1 MNIMNLMLPAFPTQT
16 LAEWVEE
23 NKSKYSWL
31 QEYVNQGYTFSTERF
46 YPCIYSKNKDVLG
59 IRPHTEYFTSEDET
73 HKDIYP
79 SLQYF
84 QDDRNQVVGAT
95 TLNGGT
101 ISDSGV
107 FVEGAIVDPIYIIIP
122 DLGFDFNDV
131 VTSKN
136 SFTLH
141 FNSGYCGGRDF
152 TCSAWTKDGT
162 TWKLKC
168 ARIKDDSIGKYFP
181 YVDAPI
187 KKGDKF
193 VITDIHMP
201 DTYIEQASVELLKW
215 SLKWLAKNDYSV
227 FSYQLTPDIN
237 FIKRHDDKITDK
249 GTTFYRTVKEG
260 DILLIEDTDIGVTGS
275 ITIDQIK
282 ITIGDG
288 LLPKYEITLR
298 DTKTVGT
305 VQKIQQQIDAIV
317 SGGVSGGYNSTQ
329 VGEIAYSAL
338 KDKFLSKVSADT
350 AAGLITFLKGLK
362 LGSNFSIDELGN
374 AILNSISLGTFEHL
388 VKGLGLYKNT
398 SGHWCIECDEAYFR
412 IKAVFEALEIRKMYS
427 SAGNINISPSGSKI
441 TRVEWLDASGNITTV
456 AADTVAYKCYFLAD
470 DGTTATTNSWQAKDY
485 ALCKTFNIKEGVYT
499 NVSNQYYWRKVT
511 DAGSGY
517 ITLGNLTGQFDEGS
531 TIPQAGDSVVM
542 RGSDTDGRKSY
553 IEILSNDENAPAI
566 LMFADCMGFAS
577 KGQNTAII
585 SPEKV
590 QFATKVFKLID
601 YDNVATP
608 VVIYKGVYDASKV
621 YYYNNSVTYNGSLW
635 VLDGVAV
642 GASAAAGTEPK
653 DGSTVW
659 TKQVS
664 KGADGDSK
672 KTYIHFAYSN
682 EADGQNFSVKY
693 FAGALY
699 LGICYNGNKVGP
711 SADAD
716 YVKYTW
722 SRIKGEDGDSK
733 KTYIHFAYSNEADG
747 QNFSVKY
754 FAGALYLG
762 ICYDGNEVGPSA
774 DADYVKYT
782 WSRIKG
788 EAGIN
793 GVSNYIW
800 IKYADDAQGNGLSD
814 NPDGKKFI
822 GIAHNKSTAT
832 ESETASDY
840 VWSDITGKQ
849 GDPGTPGDDGKT
861 YYTWIKYSDNSDGT
875 DMYDTPTDDT
885 LYVGI
890 AVNQLSATEGN
901 DKTVYVWSRFKGGQ
915 GIKGEKGDAGKN
927 GYSLYLSPSE
937 IVVDTNSSGKVVD
950 YTNAYTNVY
959 FTVGDTY
966 AVATEIVA
974 SSITCVHCTAT
985 ASGSKLSITA
995 IDDDSSTGFSCGSGY
1010 ITFTAKLVVG
1020 ETTYVGVG
1028 KIYFSVNIYS
1038 VTSQIKKT
1046 NDSISA
1052 DIESVKTRVTKTES
1066 DISGAEDDIQT
1077 LTQNTSTKLTLLDGK
1092 INSKVSQSDFDSEK
1106 TSVDTKFT
1114 EVLQT
1119 AESYSIKVGE
1129 TQAARRNMLVGSA
1142 FRRKDE
1148 FLYNNEAYYPT
1159 YIAASC
1165 SIQKNAG
1172 YHGTNAIYINITED
1186 TQRFIGLSWEGIS
1199 ITPGTT
1205 YMFSVLVKSP
1215 DITSFTQ
1222 GASIELRVNP
1232 SGANK
1237 SFSTSIVPSKS
1248 GVWQQI
1254 TWSFTVPA
1262 TVLNET
1268 TSKNEVPTSVTVMMY
1283 IVAAGKLYLCRPMME
1298 QSDTFTGWSLSEK
1311 DFDYVGGNIL
1321 PNSRLLTDLTGNNLA
1336 PNIQW
1341 SPTKVDN
1348 GYGDCTTLYEGV
1360 NDTTSYNR
1368 NILQWTNNI
1377 SLKKNT
1383 DYMFSMWAKGTGY
1396 VQMLLYCFTDST
1408 NNPIAFVESSDGYIG
1423 TGNDGFVWFKLS
1435 AEYRR
1440 IWVHYR
1446 TNNAFDETVKMTFIA
1461 IRQQYDSTSELAYL
1475 MSQENT
1481 ITVASPK
1488 LETGATVTNYSESGE
1503 DMVSKKALLATGIDV
1518 TNGKITATSDNFYIQ
1533 NNSGQ
1538 LSAAVDES
1546 GNLSA
1551 GSLSTLH
1558 ESGSPYIYIKDGI
1571 LDIFGTVARNIHFG
1585 VNSDGM
1591 AVLQYYDNSGVLLYD
1606 LGPRWYKS

>member
-1 MNIMNLMLPAFPTQT
+1 MRYKIYSKDGSTVRCETEKLEYNGQFMGENSVIVSAKSPKHIDFNIDDYVVFRGENFYLANIPTEKKTGDRNTKGDVFQYDNMKFMSVQYELNNADFNDFVGGSQTDISFTAQPNFSFVAATVTDLAQRIQVNMDRYYTGDKKWTIKVDNNYTTSDDNLNKLITISNITCWGALALFKSLYDTNFIVRGRTVTIGGSGSIKDITFKVGAYKGLWDMTRNSQTDQGIVTKLTSYGNTTNIHPRYYSLIGVTVTAKLTAFDHIASSYSLFFLFDLNHTTELNDTVKFNISGSSTSYELQGTWGIYKDYTFGCRGMVESFAAYKVDTTSAIYEDVRAKVLSVGYANTSVTFVSGARKDNISDLSHLSFDVNSKLPNNMNIMNLMLPAFPTQT

-107 FVEGAIVDPIYIIIP
+107 FVEGATVDPIYIIIP

-152 TCSAWTKDGT
+152 TVSSWTKDGT

-193 VITDIHMP
+193 VITDIYMP
-201 DTYIEQASVELLKW
+201 DTYIEQASVTLLKW

-664 KGADGDSK
+664 KGSNGTSGVTYWSSPSVLMIDAIKNGGNLCSSTYFSNTVKFYAQIGGVSLTAGTATLSGSAYIDSDMNANTDTVGQVTFSDDNGIIK
-672 KTYIHFAYSN
+672 EGTINVTVPFTDASGNSYLHDFPIEVKAVVSGKGISSVQVFYLATTVSSVSDYEAFK
-682 EADGQNFSVKY
+682 EAD
-693 FAGALY
+693 
-699 LGICYNGNKVGP
+699 
-711 SADAD
+711 
-716 YVKYTW
+716 
-722 SRIKGEDGDSK
+722 R
-733 KTYIHFAYSNEADG
+733 
-747 QNFSVKY
+747 
-754 FAGALYLG
+754 
-762 ICYDGNEVGPSA
+762 
-774 DADYVKYT
+774 
-782 WSRIKG
+782 
-788 EAGIN
+788 
-793 GVSNYIW
+793 
-800 IKYADDAQGNGLSD
+800 
-814 NPDGKKFI
+814 
-822 GIAHNKSTAT
+822 
-832 ESETASDY
+832 
-840 VWSDITGKQ
+840 
-849 GDPGTPGDDGKT
+849 
-861 YYTWIKYSDNSDGT
+861 
-875 DMYDTPTDDT
+875 
-885 LYVGI
+885 
-890 AVNQLSATEGN
+890 
-901 DKTVYVWSRFKGGQ
+901 
-915 GIKGEKGDAGKN
+915 
-927 GYSLYLSPSE
+927 
-937 IVVDTNSSGKVVD
+937 
-950 YTNAYTNVY
+950 
-959 FTVGDTY
+959 
-966 AVATEIVA
+966 
-974 SSITCVHCTAT
+974 
-985 ASGSKLSITA
+985 
-995 IDDDSSTGFSCGSGY
+995 
-1010 ITFTAKLVVG
+1010 
-1020 ETTYVGVG
+1020 
-1028 KIYFSVNIYS
+1028 
-1038 VTSQIKKT
+1038 
-1046 NDSISA
+1046 
-1052 DIESVKTRVTKTES
+1052 
-1066 DISGAEDDIQT
+1066 
-1077 LTQNTSTKLTLLDGK
+1077 LD
-1092 INSKVSQSDFDSEK
+1092 
-1106 TSVDTKFT
+1106 
-1114 EVLQT
+1114 
-1119 AESYSIKVGE
+1119 
-1129 TQAARRNMLVGSA
+1129 
-1142 FRRKDE
+1142 
-1148 FLYNNEAYYPT
+1148 
-1159 YIAASC
+1159 
-1165 SIQKNAG
+1165 
-1172 YHGTNAIYINITED
+1172 
-1186 TQRFIGLSWEGIS
+1186 
-1199 ITPGTT
+1199 
-1205 YMFSVLVKSP
+1205 
-1215 DITSFTQ
+1215 
-1222 GASIELRVNP
+1222 
-1232 SGANK
+1232 
-1237 SFSTSIVPSKS
+1237 
-1248 GVWQQI
+1248 
-1254 TWSFTVPA
+1254 
-1262 TVLNET
+1262 
-1268 TSKNEVPTSVTVMMY
+1268 
-1283 IVAAGKLYLCRPMME
+1283 
-1298 QSDTFTGWSLSEK
+1298 
-1311 DFDYVGGNIL
+1311 
-1321 PNSRLLTDLTGNNLA
+1321 
-1336 PNIQW
+1336 
-1341 SPTKVDN
+1341 
-1348 GYGDCTTLYEGV
+1348 
-1360 NDTTSYNR
+1360 
-1368 NILQWTNNI
+1368 
-1377 SLKKNT
+1377 
-1383 DYMFSMWAKGTGY
+1383 
-1396 VQMLLYCFTDST
+1396 
-1408 NNPIAFVESSDGYIG
+1408 
-1423 TGNDGFVWFKLS
+1423 
-1435 AEYRR
+1435 
-1440 IWVHYR
+1440 
-1446 TNNAFDETVKMTFIA
+1446 
-1461 IRQQYDSTSELAYL
+1461 
-1475 MSQENT
+1475 
-1481 ITVASPK
+1481 
-1488 LETGATVTNYSESGE
+1488 
-1503 DMVSKKALLATGIDV
+1503 
-1518 TNGKITATSDNFYIQ
+1518 
-1533 NNSGQ
+1533 
-1538 LSAAVDES
+1538 
-1546 GNLSA
+1546 
-1551 GSLSTLH
+1551 
-1558 ESGSPYIYIKDGI
+1558 
-1571 LDIFGTVARNIHFG
+1571 
-1585 VNSDGM
+1585 
-1591 AVLQYYDNSGVLLYD
+1591 
-1606 LGPRWYKS
+1606 